1 MFTRTVSPED
11 LARLKAEREEADRRY
26 NEALSAVDA
35 AVVRPLPMPHAPP
48 PPDETQIT
56 PLNTLW
62 RVVPEAPPAAA
73 GLRGRL
79 TAFVWRLVAP
89 MFERQQA
96 FNSALVDHVNR
107 NVAVDRQTP
116 VAIAA
121 TIDRLL
127 ADLTRLE
134 AFQSALLVY
143 LQQVTPYVDTKDR
156 EFAGLGRRIQE
167 DAAEL
172 ADLLDHRTVGLAGA
186 ISGVGDELLKRWESM
201 QAREARFA
209 AQVQGLSGAHEALR
223 TSLAVL
229 QQASHTAKRELERLL
244 RDGAMPA
251 GASSGA
257 TLTPGTTTASSV
269 GASLEPAPAGHAA
282 VASSPLLAST
292 LDSFKYVGF
301 EDQFRGSAEDIRA
314 RMSDYVPLFTGTTDV
329 LDIGCGRGEFLD
341 LLREQGITARGLD
354 INHEMVEVCRTRGL
368 DVAEGDAVSYLL
380 SLPDASLGG
389 LISAQVVEHLAPDY
403 MLRLLD
409 VAYHKLRPGSRI
421 ILETINPACWFAFFQ
436 SYIRDVTH
444 VQPVHPETLSY
455 FLTASGF
462 QRVTVQYRAPYPE
475 HEKLQP
481 IHGHDAASETFNANV
496 EKLNRLMFTYL
507 DYAAIG
513 ERL

>member
-48 PPDETQIT
+48 PPDETQVT

-62 RVVPEAPPAAA
+62 RVVPEAPPAAT
-73 GLRGRL
+73 GLRAKL
-79 TAFVWRLVAP
+79 TAFVWRLVTP

-96 FNSALVDHVNR
+96 FNSALVDHINR

-127 ADLTRLE
+127 ADLMRLE

-186 ISGVGDELLKRWESM
+186 ISGVSDELLKRWESM

-209 AQVQGLSGAHEALR
+209 ADVQSLSGAHEALR
-223 TSLAVL
+223 SSLAVL

-244 RDGAMPA
+244 REQATTGS
-251 GASSGA
+251 GTSGA
-257 TLTPGTTTASSV
+257 TTLPVSAGP
-269 GASLEPAPAGHAA
+269 PAGVLHTPAGHAS

-314 RMSDYVPLFTGTTDV
+314 RMSDYVPLFADASDV

-341 LLREQGITARGLD
+341 LLREKGITARGLD

-368 DVAEGDAVSYLL
+368 EVAEGDAVSYLR
-380 SLPDASLGG
+380 SLPDASIGG
-389 LISAQVVEHLAPDY
+389 LISAQVVEHLEPDY

-481 IHGHDAASETFNANV
+481 IRGHDAASETFNANV